1 MRVTDELSAYGECRD
16 SERTEF
22 SNLSSWRNMNAQTR
36 HQPKSEKENIMGLN
50 KKSVDDI
57 NVQGKRVLVRC
68 DFNVPMKEGVITDEN
83 RLVAALPTIKKL
95 IADGGKVILCS
106 HMGKPKGEPKP
117 ELSLAPVAAR
127 LSELLGQ
134 EVKFAADPE
143 VVGPNAKAAV
153 EAMKDGDVILLENT
167 RYRIEE
173 TKNQEAFSKDLA
185 SLAEVFV
192 NDAFGTA
199 HRAHC
204 SNVGVTEYID
214 TCAVGYLMQ
223 KEIDFLGNAVENPV
237 RPFVAILGGA
247 KVADKLNVI
256 SNLLEKCDTLIIGG
270 GMAYTFMKAQG
281 KEVGNSLVDDTKI
294 DYCLE
299 MIKKAEDL
307 GKQLLLPIDTTIA
320 ASFPNPIDGPIE
332 VCAVDADKIPADM
345 QGLDI
350 GPKTAELYADAVKNA
365 KTVVWNGP
373 MGVFENPT
381 LAAGT
386 IAVAKALADTD
397 ATTIIGGGD
406 SAAAV
411 NQLGFG
417 DKMSHISTGGGASL
431 EFLEGKELP
440 GVAAADDK

>member
-1 MRVTDELSAYGECRD
+1 
-16 SERTEF
+16 
-22 SNLSSWRNMNAQTR
+22 
-36 HQPKSEKENIMGLN
+36 MGLN

-57 NVQGKRVLVRC
+57 NVKGQRVLVRC
-68 DFNVPMKEGVITDEN
+68 DFNVPLKDGKITDEN

-95 IADGGKVILCS
+95 VADGGKIILCS
-106 HMGKPKGEPKP
+106 HLGKPKGEPKP
-117 ELSLAPVAAR
+117 ELSLAPVAVR

-134 EVKFAADPE
+134 EVKFVPSP
-143 VVGPNAKAAV
+143 VVVDDTVKAAV
-153 EAMKDGDVILLENT
+153 AEMEDGDIILLENT
-167 RYRIEE
+167 RYRAEE
-173 TKNQEAFSKDLA
+173 TKNGEAFSKDLA
-185 SLAEVFV
+185 SLADVFV

-204 SNVGVTEYID
+204 SNVGVTQYVD
-214 TCAVGYLMQ
+214 TAVVGYLMQ
-223 KEIDFLGNAVENPV
+223 KEIAFLGNAVETPV

-270 GMAYTFMKAQG
+270 GMAYTFLKAQG
-281 KEVGNSLVDDTKI
+281 KEIGKSLVDDSKI
-294 DYCLE
+294 DYCKE
-299 MIKKAEDL
+299 MMEKAEKL
-307 GKQLLLPIDTTIA
+307 GKKLLLPVDTTIA
-320 ASFPNPIDGPIE
+320 AEFPNPIDAEIE
-332 VCAVDADKIPADM
+332 VSVVSVDEIPADM
-345 QGLDI
+345 EGMDI
-350 GPKTAELYADAVKNA
+350 GPKTAELYADAVKSA

-373 MGVFENPT
+373 MGVFENPI
-381 LAAGT
+381 LAKGT
-386 IAVAKALADTD
+386 IAVAKALAETD

-440 GVAAADDK
+440 GVAAANDK